1 MQLLIAG
8 PDCSAPQYTC
18 YWYPAA
24 SRPGSTPS
32 PGSRVGSCAPGS
44 AHCSAH
50 GFSATGEAGSW
61 TWLGGD
67 EAPYNFTAE
76 DSSGGTRLFSTRER
90 PWGLLGGV
98 HGDEWQV
105 LINGVSGLENFVDLG
120 MVLPEKNLSSPPP
133 QKKKKRPWG

>member
-1 MQLLIAG
+1 MAKIRSYIDRNDHFHAVAH
-8 PDCSAPQYTC
+8 CYTC
-18 YWYPAA
+18 YWYPTA
-24 SRPGSTPS
+24 SWPGTTPS

-50 GFSATGEAGSW
+50 GFSATEAGSW
-61 TWLGGD
+61 TIGGD

-76 DSSGGTRLFSTRER
+76 DSSGRTRLFSTRER

-105 LINGVSGLENFVDLG
+105 LINAR
-120 MVLPEKNLSSPPP
+120 LPRARGPEYVKFLAGRDWTTPTCRAF
-133 QKKKKRPWG
+133 K

>member
-1 MQLLIAG
+1 MAH
-8 PDCSAPQYTC
+8 CYTC
-18 YWYPAA
+18 YWYPTA
-24 SRPGSTPS
+24 SWPGTTPS

-50 GFSATGEAGSW
+50 GFSATEAGSW
-61 TWLGGD
+61 TIGGD

-76 DSSGGTRLFSTRER
+76 DSSGRTRLFSTRER

-105 LINGVSGLENFVDLG
+105 LINGVSPAA
-120 MVLPEKNLSSPPP
+120 PEYVKFLAGRDWTYTNV
-133 QKKKKRPWG
+133 QGFK